1 MKPLTEN
8 QGVLFAQGVL
18 VDQGIPVAQGVPVDR
33 GGVLAN
39 QEDRG

>member
-1 MKPLTEN
+1 MKPPTEN